1 MKEMER
7 VPKRRRWK
15 HNQRIRERERMF
27 ALVEQ
32 SDVGDNETTVSR
44 FCPCEGNYQQLTLCF
59 SACGSSCT
67 RSMGCFFLWR
77 SSVSVRPMDSFLFLY
92 LVVSR
97 FFSRF
102 LSREIYGR
110 NNRSRTR
117 IIYYFHRGWSTLA
130 IFLPGGGL
138 IDGAG
143 ITGSALERAS
153 WRGRRSN
160 LYSFCVTLKWLRFA
174 VPRYVGYSFWLVGDC
189 WILCWFVLTI
199 SLGGTSMMYSEYP
212 VKVCRFLTGLLLAL
226 DYLLSNSKLLE
237 VY

>member
-1 MKEMER
+1 
-7 VPKRRRWK
+7 
-15 HNQRIRERERMF
+15 MF

-32 SDVGDNETTVSR
+32 SDVRDNETTVSR
-44 FCPCEGNYQQLTLCF
+44 FCRCERNYQQLTLCF

-67 RSMGCFFLWR
+67 RSVGRFFLWR

-110 NNRSRTR
+110 NDRARTR

-130 IFLPGGGL
+130 IFLPGGL

-143 ITGSALERAS
+143 IAGSALEGAS
-153 WRGRRSN
+153 WRGARSN
-160 LYSFCVTLKWLRFA
+160 LYSFCVTLEWLRFT
-174 VPRYVGYSFWLVGDC
+174 VPRYVGYSFWLG
-189 WILCWFVLTI
+189 WW
-199 SLGGTSMMYSEYP
+199 
-212 VKVCRFLTGLLLAL
+212 LL
-226 DYLLSNSKLLE
+226 DTLLIRINDLIGWH
-237 VY
+237 